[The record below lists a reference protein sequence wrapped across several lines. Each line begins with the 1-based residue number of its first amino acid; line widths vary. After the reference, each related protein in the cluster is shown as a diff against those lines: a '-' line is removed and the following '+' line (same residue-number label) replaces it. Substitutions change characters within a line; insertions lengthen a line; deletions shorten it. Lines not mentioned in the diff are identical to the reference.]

1 MPRDNKVAILK
12 DSLAAIGRRID
23 LVLENKRNA
32 GEDVDRW
39 KRHLWTYVT
48 LFLVLINSIGFLHSF
63 ILQFCYLVLAE
74 AG

>member
-48 LFLVLINSIGFLHSF
+48 LFLVLIISIGFLHSF